1 MPTKKPTEEGDMDTK
16 TTYLGLELANPIVS
30 GSCPLGASLDTIRH
44 LEDAGAAAVVLPSL
58 FEEEIMGA
66 VQAQMEMESAGA
78 GFAEASSY
86 LPNPDGY
93 HVGPDQY
100 LEHLQ
105 AAKEAV
111 SIPIIASLNGTTAGG
126 WTKYAEKMEQAGADA
141 IELNTYY
148 IATHATETGTE
159 VEKRTLD
166 IVAAVKE
173 AVSIPVAVKL
183 SPFFSSLAN
192 LAHQLE
198 EMGAGGLV
206 LFNRFYQPDVDIEE
220 LDVVPNLR
228 LSTADELRLRLRW
241 LAIISSQVD
250 LSLAATGGAHNA
262 SDVIKGVMAG
272 AHTVQMVSALLIH
285 GPEHI
290 TRTLEAMTFWL
301 EEHEYESIN
310 QMHGSMNMSKVPNPD
325 KLTRANYMKML
336 DSWQQ

>member
-1 MPTKKPTEEGDMDTK
+1 MDLK
-16 TTYLGLELANPIVS
+16 TTYLGFELSNPIVS
-30 GSCPLGASLDTIRH
+30 GSCPLGASLDTIKH

-86 LPNPDGY
+86 IPNPDGY
-93 HVGPDQY
+93 HVGPDKY
-100 LEHLQ
+100 LDHIK

-111 SIPIIASLNGTTAGG
+111 SIPIIASLNGTTPGG
-126 WTKYAEKMEQAGADA
+126 WTGYAKKMEDAGADA
-141 IELNTYY
+141 LELNTYF
-148 IATHATETGTE
+148 IATDAEESGAD

-166 IVAAVKE
+166 IVTAVKE
-173 AVSIPVAVKL
+173 TVSIPVAVKL

-192 LAHQLE
+192 LAKQLQE
-198 EMGAGGLV
+198 KGADGLV
-206 LFNRFYQPDVDIEE
+206 IFNRFYQPDVDIEE
-220 LDVVPNLR
+220 LDILPNLR

-241 LAIISSQVD
+241 LAIISAQSE

-262 SDVIKGVMAG
+262 VDVIKATMAG
-272 AHTVQMVSALLIH
+272 AHSVQMVSALLIH

-290 TRTLEAMTFWL
+290 TRTLEAIDFWL
-301 EEHEYESIN
+301 TEHEYESLR
-310 QMHGSMNMSKVPNPD
+310 QMQGSMNMAKVPD
-325 KLTRANYMKML
+325 AAKLTRSNYMKML

>member
-1 MPTKKPTEEGDMDTK
+1 MDLK

-30 GSCPLGASLDTIRH
+30 GASPLGASLDTIRQ

-100 LEHLQ
+100 LEHLR

-111 SIPIIASLNGTTAGG
+111 SIPIIASLNGTSPGG
-126 WTKYAEKMEQAGADA
+126 WTGYAKKMEEAGADA
-141 IELNTYY
+141 IELNAYY
-148 IATHATETGTE
+148 LATDAAETGTD
-159 VEKRTLD
+159 VERRTID
-166 IVAAVKE
+166 IVAAVKSE
-173 AVSIPVAVKL
+173 VSLPVAVKL
-183 SPFFSSLAN
+183 SPFYSSIAN
-192 LAHQLE
+192 LARKLE
-198 EMGAGGLV
+198 ETGADGLV
-206 LFNRFYQPDVDIEE
+206 IFNRFYQPDLDIEE

-241 LAIISSQVD
+241 LAILSSQVE

-262 SDVIKGVMAG
+262 VDVIKAVMAG
-272 AHTVQMVSALLIH
+272 AHAVQMVSALLIH

-290 TRTLEAMTFWL
+290 TRTLEAIDFWL
-301 EEHEYESIN
+301 SEHEYESLR
-310 QMHGSMNMSKVPNPD
+310 QMQGSMNMSKVPEPD

>member
-1 MPTKKPTEEGDMDTK
+1 MDLK

-30 GSCPLGASLDTIRH
+30 GASPLGASLDTIRQ
-44 LEDAGAAAVVLPSL
+44 LEDAGAAAVVFPSL

-100 LEHLQ
+100 LEHLR

-111 SIPIIASLNGTTAGG
+111 SIPIVASLNGTSPGG
-126 WTKYAEKMEQAGADA
+126 WTGYAKKMEEAGADA
-141 IELNTYY
+141 IELNAYY
-148 IATHATETGTE
+148 LATDAAETGAD
-159 VEKRTLD
+159 VERRTID
-166 IVAAVKE
+166 IVAAVKSE
-173 AVSIPVAVKL
+173 VSLPVAVKL
-183 SPFFSSLAN
+183 SPFYSSIAN
-192 LAHQLE
+192 LARKLE
-198 EMGAGGLV
+198 ETGADGLV
-206 LFNRFYQPDVDIEE
+206 IFNRFYQPDLDIEE

-241 LAIISSQVD
+241 LAILSSQVE

-262 SDVIKGVMAG
+262 VDVIKAVMAG
-272 AHTVQMVSALLIH
+272 AHAVQMVSALLIH

-290 TRTLEAMTFWL
+290 TRTLEAIDFWL
-301 EEHEYESIN
+301 SEHEYESLR
-310 QMHGSMNMSKVPNPD
+310 QMQGSMNMSKVPEPD

>member
-1 MPTKKPTEEGDMDTK
+1 MDLK
-16 TTYLGLELANPIVS
+16 TTYLGLELKNPIVS
-30 GSCPLGASLDTIRH
+30 GASPLGASLDTIRH

-100 LEHLQ
+100 LEHLR

-111 SIPIIASLNGTTAGG
+111 SIPIIASLNGTSPGG
-126 WTKYAEKMEQAGADA
+126 WTGYAKKMEEAGADA
-141 IELNTYY
+141 IELNAYY
-148 IATHATETGTE
+148 LATDAAETGAD
-159 VEKRTLD
+159 VEQRTID
-166 IVAAVKE
+166 IVAAVKSE
-173 AVSIPVAVKL
+173 VSLPVAVKL
-183 SPFFSSLAN
+183 SPFYSSIAN
-192 LAHQLE
+192 LARKLE
-198 EMGAGGLV
+198 EAGANGLV
-206 LFNRFYQPDVDIEE
+206 IFNRFYQPDLDIEE

-241 LAIISSQVD
+241 LAILSSQVK

-262 SDVIKGVMAG
+262 VDVIKAVMTG
-272 AHTVQMVSALLIH
+272 AHAVQMVSALLIH

-290 TRTLEAMTFWL
+290 GRTLEAIEFWL
-301 EEHEYESIN
+301 NEHEYESLR
-310 QMHGSMNMSKVPNPD
+310 QMQGSMNMSKVPD
-325 KLTRANYMKML
+325 AAKLTRANYMKML

>member
-1 MPTKKPTEEGDMDTK
+1 MDLK

-30 GSCPLGASLDTIRH
+30 GASPLGASLDTIRQ

-100 LEHLQ
+100 LEHLR

-111 SIPIIASLNGTTAGG
+111 SIPIIASLNGTSPGG
-126 WTKYAEKMEQAGADA
+126 WTGYAKKMEEAGADA
-141 IELNTYY
+141 IELNAYY
-148 IATHATETGTE
+148 LATDAAETGAD
-159 VEKRTLD
+159 VEQRTID
-166 IVAAVKE
+166 IVAAVKSE
-173 AVSIPVAVKL
+173 VSLPVAVKL
-183 SPFFSSLAN
+183 SPFYSSIAN
-192 LAHQLE
+192 LARKLE
-198 EMGAGGLV
+198 ETGADGLV
-206 LFNRFYQPDVDIEE
+206 IFNRFYQPDLDIEE

-241 LAIISSQVD
+241 LAILSSQVE

-262 SDVIKGVMAG
+262 VDVIKAVMAG
-272 AHTVQMVSALLIH
+272 AHAVQMVSALLIH

-290 TRTLEAMTFWL
+290 TRTLEAIDFWL
-301 EEHEYESIN
+301 SEHEYESLR
-310 QMHGSMNMSKVPNPD
+310 QMQGSMNMSKVPEPD

>member
-1 MPTKKPTEEGDMDTK
+1 MDLK

-30 GSCPLGASLDTIRH
+30 GSCPLGANLDTVRL
-44 LEDAGAAAVVLPSL
+44 LEDAGAAAVVMPSL
-58 FEEEIMGA
+58 FEEEIMA
-66 VQAQMEMESAGA
+66 AATAQMEMESAGA

-86 LPNPDGY
+86 IPNPDGY

-100 LEHLQ
+100 LDHLR

-111 SIPIIASLNGTTAGG
+111 SIPIIASINGTSAGG
-126 WTKYAEKMEQAGADA
+126 WTRYAKKMEEAGADA
-141 IELNTYY
+141 LELNTYY
-148 IATHATETGTE
+148 IATDANEPGSD

-166 IVAAVKE
+166 IVTAVKE
-173 AVSIPVAVKL
+173 AVSIPIAVKL

-192 LAHQLE
+192 FAKQLQE
-198 EMGAGGLV
+198 KGADGLV
-206 LFNRFYQPDVDIEE
+206 IFNRFYQPDLDIEE

-241 LAIISSQVD
+241 LAILSCQVE

-262 SDVIKGVMAG
+262 VDVIKATMAG
-272 AHTVQMVSALLIH
+272 AHSVQMVSALLIH

-290 TRTLEAMTFWL
+290 KRTLEAVDFWL
-301 EEHEYESIN
+301 TEHEYESLR
-310 QMHGSMNMSKVPNPD
+310 QMQGSMNMSKVPD
-325 KLTRANYMKML
+325 AAKLTRANYMKML

>member
-1 MPTKKPTEEGDMDTK
+1 MDTK

-66 VQAQMEMESAGA
+66 VKAAMEMESAGA
-78 GFAEASSY
+78 GFAEASSSY

-93 HVGPDQY
+93 HVGPDHY
-100 LEHLQ
+100 LEHLRE
-105 AAKEAV
+105 AKEAV

-126 WTKYAEKMEQAGADA
+126 WTRYAEKMEQAGADA

-148 IATHATETGTE
+148 IATDATETGAE
-159 VEKRTLD
+159 VERRAVDTL
-166 IVAAVKE
+166 AAVKE

-192 LAHQLE
+192 LARQLE
-198 EMGAGGLV
+198 EKGAEGLV

-262 SDVIKGVMAG
+262 ADVIKAVMAG
-272 AHTVQMVSALLIH
+272 AHAVQMVSALLIH

-290 TRTLEAMTFWL
+290 TRTLEAMKFWL
-301 EEHEYESIN
+301 EEHEYESLN

>member
-1 MPTKKPTEEGDMDTK
+1 MDLK

-30 GSCPLGASLDTIRH
+30 GASPLGASLDTIRH
-44 LEDAGAAAVVLPSL
+44 LEDAGAAAVVFPSL

-100 LEHLQ
+100 LEHLR

-111 SIPIIASLNGTTAGG
+111 SIPIIASLNGTSPGG
-126 WTKYAEKMEQAGADA
+126 WTGYAKKMEEAGADA
-141 IELNTYY
+141 IELNAYY
-148 IATHATETGTE
+148 LATDAAETGAD
-159 VEKRTLD
+159 VERRTID
-166 IVAAVKE
+166 IVAAVKSE
-173 AVSIPVAVKL
+173 VSLPVAVKL
-183 SPFFSSLAN
+183 SPFYSSIAN
-192 LAHQLE
+192 LARKLE
-198 EMGAGGLV
+198 ETGADGLV
-206 LFNRFYQPDVDIEE
+206 IFNRFYQPDLDIEE

-241 LAIISSQVD
+241 LAILSSQVE

-262 SDVIKGVMAG
+262 VDVIKAVMAG
-272 AHTVQMVSALLIH
+272 AHAVQMVSALLIH

-290 TRTLEAMTFWL
+290 TRTLEAIDFWL
-301 EEHEYESIN
+301 SEHEYESLR
-310 QMHGSMNMSKVPNPD
+310 QMQGSMNMSKVPEPD

>member
-1 MPTKKPTEEGDMDTK
+1 MDLK
-16 TTYLGLELANPIVS
+16 TTYLGLELKNPIVS
-30 GSCPLGASLDTIRH
+30 GASPLGASLDTIRH

-100 LEHLQ
+100 LEHLR

-111 SIPIIASLNGTTAGG
+111 SIPIIASLNGTSPGG
-126 WTKYAEKMEQAGADA
+126 WTGYAKKMEEAGADA
-141 IELNTYY
+141 IELNAYY
-148 IATHATETGTE
+148 LATDAAETGAD
-159 VEKRTLD
+159 VEQRTID
-166 IVAAVKE
+166 IVAAVKSE
-173 AVSIPVAVKL
+173 VSLPVSVKL
-183 SPFFSSLAN
+183 SPFYSSIAN
-192 LAHQLE
+192 LARKLE
-198 EMGAGGLV
+198 EAGANGLV
-206 LFNRFYQPDVDIEE
+206 IFNRFYQPDLDIEE

-241 LAIISSQVD
+241 LAILSSQVK

-262 SDVIKGVMAG
+262 VDVIKAVMTG
-272 AHTVQMVSALLIH
+272 AHAVQMVSALLIH

-290 TRTLEAMTFWL
+290 TRTLEAIEFWL
-301 EEHEYESIN
+301 NEHEYESLR
-310 QMHGSMNMSKVPNPD
+310 QMQGSMNMSKVPD
-325 KLTRANYMKML
+325 AAKLTRANYMKML